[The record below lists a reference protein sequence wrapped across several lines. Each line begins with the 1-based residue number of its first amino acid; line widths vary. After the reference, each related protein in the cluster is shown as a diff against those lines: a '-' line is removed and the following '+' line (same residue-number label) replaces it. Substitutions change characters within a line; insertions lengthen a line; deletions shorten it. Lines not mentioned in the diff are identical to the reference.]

1 MFMLEYVFFN
11 ESIRGKFAD
20 FLRDKGIEFRLSD
33 EDGACIAEVPEDLDD
48 VLGDE
53 IDDCYEMLLQETAEL
68 MEGTEDALEKNVAG
82 VHVEL
87 RDGSACTIRLD
98 PELLARVLNCISME
112 ELRDMAQTIAEGVEN
127 PDNRP
132 LCHT

>member
-1 MFMLEYVFFN
+1 MLEYVFFDN
-11 ESIRGKFAD
+11 TIRDKFAD
-20 FLRDKGIEFRLSD
+20 FLRERGVAYTLND

-48 VLGDE
+48 AIGDE
-53 IDDCYEMLLQETAEL
+53 IDNCYEILLQETAEL
-68 MEGTEDALEKNVAG
+68 MEGTEDGLEKNVAG
-82 VHVEL
+82 VHVAL
-87 RDGSACTIRLD
+87 SDGSACTIRLD
-98 PELLARVLNCISME
+98 PDLLARVLNCISME